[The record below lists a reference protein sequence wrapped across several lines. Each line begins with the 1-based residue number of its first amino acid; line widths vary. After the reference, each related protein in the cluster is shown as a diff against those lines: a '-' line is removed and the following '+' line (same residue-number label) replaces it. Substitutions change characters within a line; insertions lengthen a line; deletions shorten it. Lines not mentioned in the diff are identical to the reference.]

1 MKKLSYIYN
10 IIIDNPLRNIIIY
23 AILVRILVFIFYNGI
38 TIFPD
43 TEDYI
48 NLAQYLGNLNLDNY
62 TGQRTPGF
70 PALIALAGQNLYLT
84 VFYQII
90 IGVFS
95 TYLFYEFCIIK
106 TNKKEIAFIATF
118 ISTSFLH
125 VIFYEFAILTESLT
139 FALMIL
145 AFWYIE
151 RYKLMEASISLKHV
165 FILSIILSVLYLTKP
180 LFIYFPLGYFLFF
193 ITKHFKVSSTK
204 VSLILVV
211 PFISFYSWNSLN
223 EKNIGY
229 FTSSYYLGINLA
241 QTATSFFEK
250 APENDKI
257 IRDIFIKHRDVVEQN
272 EPYHQYPMTV
282 WYAYD
287 DLINETELSPQALS
301 YELGRISKNLFK
313 KYPHLYMKQVFVSWI
328 EFWGGTS
335 TLLWNVDKFKYKLIR
350 KALVGTWNYIQKP
363 LLVIINILF
372 LIFSF
377 KRVFSAL
384 KQKLKNLDSN
394 LFMVLIILSGSIAQ
408 ALVAYGTNSRFCF
421 PFFALIVYFVTVNIF
436 TFKKIKS

>member
-1 MKKLSYIYN
+1 
-10 IIIDNPLRNIIIY
+10 
-23 AILVRILVFIFYNGI
+23 
-38 TIFPD
+38 
-43 TEDYI
+43 
-48 NLAQYLGNLNLDNY
+48 
-62 TGQRTPGF
+62 
-70 PALIALAGQNLYLT
+70 LT

-287 DLINETELSPQALS
+287 DLINETELSPQDLS
-301 YELGRISKNLFK
+301 
-313 KYPHLYMKQVFVSWI
+313 I